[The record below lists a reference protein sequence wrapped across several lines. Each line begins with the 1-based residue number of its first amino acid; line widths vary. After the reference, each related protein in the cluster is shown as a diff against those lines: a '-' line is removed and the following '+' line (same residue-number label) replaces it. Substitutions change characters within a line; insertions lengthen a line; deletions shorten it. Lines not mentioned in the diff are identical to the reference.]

1 MAFHTESYYIFR
13 MKEAVMGIANKDR
26 ATFSIDPAIRQR
38 LEEYVPKSR
47 RSAFVEQ
54 AIAEALRKEAIERL
68 GRTLDHLAATA
79 PKGGEDSLEVLRRY
93 RRRMDGRPIELLD
106 GD

>member
-1 MAFHTESYYIFR
+1 
-13 MKEAVMGIANKDR
+13 MGVANKDR
-26 ATFSIDPAIRQR
+26 ATFSIDPAVKQS
-38 LEEYVPKSR
+38 LEARIPRSR

-68 GRTLDHLAATA
+68 GRTLDQIAGTW
-79 PKGGEDSLEVLRRY
+79 KGGEDSTEVLRRL
-93 RRRMDGRPIELLD
+93 RRRLDGRPAEVLD